1 MPFCLLLCGT
11 VFLPLTE
18 DNKLWLPLLMILI
31 LLIHNSLRMQ
41 QLKDPMKDYQKMKTS
56 NILKIATQDD
66 VIITAGN
73 PVFERYLRYHF
84 PGEVLYFFGQSEIS
98 LRKSIND
105 IESGNIFILGDALN
119 IHRSLLIRFPKK
131 CKNIK
136 TFIDTL
142 NISKE
147 PAFKDDFGGMYLLNK
162 NE

>member
-18 DNKLWLPLLMILI
+18 DNRLWLPLLMIII

-41 QLKDPMKDYQKMKTS
+41 QLKDPIKDYQKMKTS

-84 PGEVLYFFGQSEIS
+84 QGEVLYFFGQSESS
-98 LRKSIND
+98 LRKSINN
-105 IESGNIFILGDALN
+105 IESRNIFILGDALN

-131 CKNIK
+131 CENIK

-147 PAFKDDFGGMYLLNK
+147 PAFNDDFGGMYLLNK
-162 NE
+162 ND

>member
-18 DNKLWLPLLMILI
+18 DNRLWLPLLMIII

-41 QLKDPMKDYQKMKTS
+41 QLKDPIKDYQKMKTS

-84 PGEVLYFFGQSEIS
+84 QGEVLYFFGQSESS
-98 LRKSIND
+98 LRKSINN
-105 IESGNIFILGDALN
+105 IESRNIFILGDALN
-119 IHRSLLIRFPKK
+119 IHRVIINK
-131 CKNIK
+131 
-136 TFIDTL
+136 
-142 NISKE
+142 ISEK
-147 PAFKDDFGGMYLLNK
+147 M
-162 NE
+162 